1 MCVAEKLKKLAA
13 AVGGNAW
20 GADVGYPR
28 VYFNSRLLHA
38 KVFIA
43 FPKAAGDNLGC
54 PVLRVQH
61 QRPGRPYPLK
71 KRITTDDYKSVLLAA
86 RQWVQ
91 NND

>member
-1 MCVAEKLKKLAA
+1 MCVAEKLQRLAA
-13 AVGGNAW
+13 ALGGKAW
-20 GADVGYPR
+20 GVDIGSPR
-28 VYFNSRLLHA
+28 VYFNSRLMHA

-61 QRPGRPYPLK
+61 QRPGRSYPLR
-71 KRITTDDYKSVLLAA
+71 KRITTADYKPVLLAA

-91 NND
+91 KND